1 MCYIEWYRQLY
12 NRLSTYN
19 VGTYDIATHTVAS
32 WTKYIQWMKKNVESC
47 VNKFVLL
54 FASIVFV
61 KVQPYIEV

>member
-1 MCYIEWYRQLY
+1 MNEIYAMDE
-12 NRLSTYN
+12 
-19 VGTYDIATHTVAS
+19 
-32 WTKYIQWMKKNVESC
+32 KKNVESC